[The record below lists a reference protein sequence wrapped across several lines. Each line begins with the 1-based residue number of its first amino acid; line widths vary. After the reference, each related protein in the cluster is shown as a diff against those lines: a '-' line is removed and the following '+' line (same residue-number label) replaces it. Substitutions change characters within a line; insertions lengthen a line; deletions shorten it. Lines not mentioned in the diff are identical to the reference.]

1 MDLMNDEQP
10 RAVTGS
16 RKLSEFWFKA
26 SLLQF
31 SLHSS
36 TGYSGVCRELKAVL
50 MAQWDWECCPL
61 SWYSL

>member
-31 SLHSS
+31 SLHSAQDTLECVGS
-36 TGYSGVCRELKAVL
+36 LK
-50 MAQWDWECCPL
+50 L
-61 SWYSL
+61 S